1 MLSGWVASEWVDE
14 VAIATE
20 LIETT
25 LTEST
30 ATELI
35 ETTLT
40 ESTAT
45 ELIETTLTESTELT
59 ATELIELTATES
71 TELTATEL
79 IETTAAAEETTRT
92 APGTAAGTPSE
103 TGEATDARMGSK
115 RTAQTTRSA
124 SDDPSTCLRDG
135 GNSLHS
141 NSTTMTEQGSAE
153 KRSAAGSRSLAAQGS
168 LTPLLSSVG

>member
-1 MLSGWVASEWVDE
+1 MLSEWVDE

-25 LTEST
+25 LMEST
-30 ATELI
+30 
-35 ETTLT
+35 
-40 ESTAT
+40 
-45 ELIETTLTESTELT
+45 
-59 ATELIELTATES
+59 ELTATES
-71 TELTATEL
+71 TELTVTEL

>member
-45 ELIETTLTESTELT
+45 ELIETTLTELIELT
-59 ATELIELTATES
+59 ATELI
-71 TELTATEL
+71 ELTATEL
-79 IETTAAAEETTRT
+79 IETTAAAEETKRT

-115 RTAQTTRSA
+115 RTAQTARSA
-124 SDDPSTCLRDG
+124 STDRSTCRRDG
-135 GNSLHS
+135 GNSPRS
-141 NSTTMTEQGSAE
+141 NPTTMTEQGSAE

-168 LTPLLSSVG
+168 STPLLSSVG